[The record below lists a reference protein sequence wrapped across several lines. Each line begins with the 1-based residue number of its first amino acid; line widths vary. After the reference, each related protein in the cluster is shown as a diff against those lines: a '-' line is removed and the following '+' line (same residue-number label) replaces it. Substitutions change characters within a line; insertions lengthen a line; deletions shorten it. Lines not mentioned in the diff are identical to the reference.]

1 MLVGL
6 NMLREEAGMSVP
18 QLAEKLGKADGTVWS
33 WERGDRSPDL
43 ETACKIADIFD
54 CSLDMLVHGKEKD
67 RLEKR
72 SIGELVEMYDR
83 IPAEELNLIRAVID
97 TAIANRRYRETLHPD
112 SQANT

>member
-18 QLAEKLGKADGTVWS
+18 QLAEMVGVKPGSIWAY
-33 WERGDRSPDL
+33 ERGERSPTVD
-43 ETACKIADIFD
+43 TACKIADIFD

>member
-18 QLAEKLGKADGTVWS
+18 ELAEKIDRAAGTVWS
-33 WERGDRSPDL
+33 WERGDRNPDL
-43 ETACKIADIFD
+43 DTACQIADILD
-54 CSLDMLVHGKEKD
+54 CSLDMLVRGKEKD
-67 RLEKR
+67 RIEKR
-72 SIGELVEMYDR
+72 SLGDLIEMYDR

-97 TAIANRRYRETLHPD
+97 TAIANRRYRETLRPD